1 MHSIKKN
8 VKETVQSGMG
18 KTGKAVK
25 SPAWRK
31 GNDRTVYCWISEFP
45 ELEQH
50 TVITDPPFYFCTV
63 IIIQQPL
70 RQISKFTL

>member
-31 GNDRTVYCWISEFP
+31 GNDRPVYCWISEFP
-45 ELEQH
+45 ELDKP
-50 TVITDPPFYFCTV
+50 TVT
-63 IIIQQPL
+63 IQQIHHFIPAL
-70 RQISKFTL
+70 